1 MSAPL
6 ALSARWTAAQR
17 AQETARADRLF
28 HDGLA
33 AALAGEEGLAALKMS
48 EAFNPSAPDTAA
60 YLAVRTRFFDD
71 FVADMVDA
79 GLRQVVLLAAGLDSR
94 AFRLDL
100 PEGVSW
106 WELDLPEV
114 LDAKCETLAAQ
125 QAEHRCAAW
134 ACVPADLT
142 CGWTDALLQAGF
154 RPEAPSL
161 WLVEGLL
168 YYLEEADARRLL
180 AEASRLAAPGSALG
194 CDMVSASFF
203 TSPFTAP
210 ARAVLAARG
219 WAWRFGVDDPE
230 GFYESFGWRATVRQP
245 GEAGA
250 HFGRWLSPVP
260 PRDLVDLPHSFLI
273 EAIRA

>member
-6 ALSARWTAAQR
+6 TLSARWTAAQR
-17 AQETARADRLF
+17 AQETTRPDRLF

-33 AALAGEEGLAALKMS
+33 AALAGEEGLSALKMS
-48 EAFNPSAPDTAA
+48 EAFNPSAADTAA

-100 PEGVSW
+100 PQGVSW

-114 LDAKCETLAAQ
+114 LDAKSEILAAE
-125 QAEHRCAAW
+125 QAEPRCAW
-134 ACVPADLT
+134 APVAADLT
-142 CGWTDALLQAGF
+142 EDWAGALVDAGF

-168 YYLEEADARRLL
+168 YYLEEADACRLL
-180 AEASRLAAPGSALG
+180 AETSRLAAPGSAFG
-194 CDMVSASFF
+194 ADMVSASFL

-219 WAWRFGVDDPE
+219 WAWRSGVDDPE
-230 GFYESFGWRATVRQP
+230 GFYESYGWRATVRQP

-250 HFGRWLSPVP
+250 DFGRWLSPVP

-273 EAIRA
+273 EAVRT